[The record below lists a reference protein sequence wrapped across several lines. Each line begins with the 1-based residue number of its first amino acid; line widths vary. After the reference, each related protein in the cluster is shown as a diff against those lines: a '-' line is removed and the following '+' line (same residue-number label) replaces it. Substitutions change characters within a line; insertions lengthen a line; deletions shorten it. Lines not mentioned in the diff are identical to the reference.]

1 MLDYRLA
8 FDNPYYLVLLG
19 LVPVVWLMGLKSLAG
34 LAAWR
39 RGLALLVRSLLV
51 VLVVLALAEIQLVRT
66 SRRLAVLYVVDRSA
80 SVPADKSATLVEYI
94 NRSAARYLDHTR
106 EDRSG
111 VIVFGREAAVES
123 PPLVGR
129 AHLPARFE
137 SAVDPEATNLAAA
150 LRLAQAVF
158 PADAA
163 KRVVVIS
170 DGNETTGDALA
181 QAQRLA
187 ELGIG
192 IDVLPLS
199 RGGSRDVAVEKFVL
213 PADIRQAAPFEA
225 RVVLNSTPPEADQQP
240 PTGRVLISRSAGGQT
255 QTLAD
260 RPVTISG
267 GKQVYSFREEIG
279 TPDFYTYSARFVPD
293 DPAADAVGENNEAT
307 AFTHVRGRGQV
318 LFIED
323 WSKAGQFDKLIDL
336 LGQQK
341 LEVTVEPS
349 NRLFASLAELQRYDL
364 VVLADVAR
372 TSGDDADQLTQF
384 SDEQIDMLVR
394 NTQHFACGL
403 LMLGGPDSFGAGGW
417 TNTALERAMPVDFQ
431 VKNAKV
437 LPRGALM
444 LVIDSSGSMSGEK
457 IELSKAAAIA
467 AVKVLGSDDSV
478 GVVSFDSA
486 AHWIVPM
493 TRIQSRD
500 SIYRRIS
507 QLDSGGGTDMEPGMA
522 QGYRALRN
530 AEAAA
535 KHMIVLTD
543 GQTHGSNFTLMATA
557 ARNQKITTSCVA
569 VGQDAAVQ
577 LLGDIAR
584 AGAGKYYHVDN
595 PNTIPRIFMK
605 EAMRV
610 ARPVIYEDKRG
621 ILPQRVAS
629 HEILDGI
636 DGPFPAITGFVM
648 TSPKDSPL
656 VEIPLQ
662 STQPAGS
669 RNALLASWQ
678 YGLGRAVAF
687 TTDAGQRWTK
697 SWPDWSGYE
706 KLFTQMVRWTMRP
719 TDERGALNVFAD
731 VEDGAIQVVV
741 TALDKDE
748 QFLNFLDLTG
758 TLVGPRMEPID
769 LPLKQTAPGRYVGRA
784 PVSQAGS
791 YFLSVAAGPGQAP
804 VRAGV
809 NVPFAAEFNN
819 RRSNPRLLGSLAA
832 IQPKGGRTGVVL
844 SEPESPQ
851 QLDDALR
858 TNVFRHD
865 LERATSRQDSWHLLA
880 LAAGCLFLFD
890 VFNRRVIVSFAW
902 VPAVTRRLGGYLARR
917 RSRPEVATSLARL
930 QARKSQIDKQW
941 DDRRA
946 AARFEPESAAPAE
959 MADEAVA
966 VTTEPL
972 SREPPRAPAGLAP
985 QPEEEQYTTRLL
997 KAKQR
1002 VWQTRKGPGKGI

>member
-8 FDNPYYLVLLG
+8 FDDPYYLALLG
-19 LVPVVWLMGLKSLAG
+19 LVPVVWVIGRGSLAG
-34 LAAWR
+34 LGTWR
-39 RGLALLVRSLLV
+39 RRLALMVRSLLV

-66 SRRLAVLYVVDRSA
+66 SRRMTVLYVVDRSA
-80 SVPADKSATLVEYI
+80 SVPADKTATLVAYV
-94 NRSAARYLDHTR
+94 NRSAAEQLDRGR

-123 PPLVGR
+123 PPLEGA

-170 DGNETTGDALA
+170 DGNQNTGDALA

-192 IDVLPLS
+192 IDVLPLT
-199 RGGSRDVAVEKFVL
+199 RGGGREVAVEKLVL
-213 PADIRQAAPFEA
+213 PSDIRQGTPFEV
-225 RVVLNSTPPEADQQP
+225 RVVLNAASDEADP
-240 PTGRVLISRSAGGQT
+240 GPLTGRLRVSRTAGGQT
-255 QTLAD
+255 QTLLDQPLTVAN
-260 RPVTISG
+260 
-267 GKQVYSFREEIG
+267 GKQVFSFREEIS

-293 DPAADAVGENNEAT
+293 DAMADTFAENNEAT

-323 WSKAGQFDKLIDL
+323 WAKAGQFDKLIDL
-336 LGQQK
+336 LGRQK
-341 LEVTVEPS
+341 LEVTVQPS

-372 TSGDDADQLTQF
+372 TSGDAADQLTQF
-384 SDEQIDMLVR
+384 SDEQIDMLVL
-394 NTQHFACGL
+394 NTRHFGSGL
-403 LMLGGPDSFGAGGW
+403 LMIGGPDSFGAGGW
-417 TNTALERAMPVDFQ
+417 TNTALEKAMPVDFQ

-457 IELSKAAAIA
+457 LELSKTAAIA
-467 AVKVLGSDDSV
+467 AVKVLGNDDFV

-500 SIYRRIS
+500 AISRRIAR
-507 QLDSGGGTDMEPGMA
+507 LDSGGGTDMEPGMA

-530 AEAAA
+530 VEAKV

-569 VGQDAAVQ
+569 VGQDSAVQ

-584 AGAGKYYHVDN
+584 AGGGKYYLVDN
-595 PNTIPRIFMK
+595 PHIIPRIFMK

-610 ARPVIYEDKRG
+610 ARPVIYEDKLG
-621 ILPQRVAS
+621 IRLQRVAN

-662 STQPAGS
+662 SAKPTGNQNS
-669 RNALLASWQ
+669 ILASWR

-687 TTDAGQRWTK
+687 TTDAGQRWTT
-697 SWPDWSGYE
+697 SWHDWPGYE

-719 TDERGALNVFAD
+719 IDQQGSLNVFAD
-731 VEDGAIQVVV
+731 VADGAIQVVV
-741 TALDKDE
+741 TALDKDD

-758 TLVGPRMEPID
+758 TLLDPRMQPID

-784 PVSQAGS
+784 PINQAGS

-809 NVPFAAEFNN
+809 NVPYSAEFND
-819 RRSNPRLLGSLAA
+819 RQSNPGLLRSLAA
-832 IQPKGGRTGVVL
+832 IKPKGGQPGIVL
-844 SEPESPQ
+844 SEPQSPQ
-851 QLDDALR
+851 QLDDALQ

-865 LERATSRQDSWHLLA
+865 LLHATSRQDSWHLLIF
-880 LAAGCLFLFD
+880 AAGCLFLFD

-902 VPAVTRRLGGYLARR
+902 LGAITRRLGGYLAGG
-917 RSRPEVATSLARL
+917 RSRPEVATSLERL
-930 QARKSQIDKQW
+930 QARKSQINKQLE
-941 DDRRA
+941 DRRA
-946 AARFEPESAAPAE
+946 AARFEPETSDPAPL
-959 MADEAVA
+959 ADEAVA
-966 VTTEPL
+966 VESEPASAAAKL
-972 SREPPRAPAGLAP
+972 VP
-985 QPEEEQYTTRLL
+985 QEEEEPYTTRLL

-1002 VWQTRKGPGKGI
+1002 VWQDRKGSDKSL